1 MIKTI
6 LWDFDG
12 VILDSMR
19 IKGDGFVELFKQY
32 DLKCVKKI
40 EKYHYQNGGVSRF
53 DKIRYFY
60 KKILKKNISDNEVLY
75 LANKFAEIIKKKI
88 YTKTNLIDDSIFFI
102 KENFS
107 RYDFHIVSG
116 SEHKELNHLCSFFKI
131 DKYFKSINGSPIK
144 KEILVKNIIKKFN
157 YSVNEIILVGDAI
170 TDYKAAKKNK
180 IKFYGYNNISL
191 TQYGN
196 YVEKF
201 INLKL

>member
-1 MIKTI
+1 M
-6 LWDFDG
+6 
-12 VILDSMR
+12 
-19 IKGDGFVELFKQY
+19 
-32 DLKCVKKI
+32 
-40 EKYHYQNGGVSRF
+40 
-53 DKIRYFY
+53 
-60 KKILKKNISDNEVLY
+60 Y

-131 DKYFKSINGSPIK
+131 NKYFKSINGSPIR

-170 TDYKAAKKNK
+170 TDYKAAKKK
-180 IKFYGYNNISL
+180 
-191 TQYGN
+191 
-196 YVEKF
+196 
-201 INLKL
+201 